1 MLHHDI
7 HEKLLAYTDRELE
20 LLRANYQLCHKFK
33 SHMER
38 RFFKDNYIHIEKQT
52 RFTKIP
58 LHSHGFIELIY
69 IYQGKMHQKI
79 NEESLT
85 LGKGEILLIN
95 QFARH
100 EIEAAGQNDI
110 IINFIIKT
118 EFFGRLMSLFDENNI
133 ISRFIL
139 SAINGRKKHGE
150 HIHFKVGEIDA
161 IQNIMHVIIS
171 EIYSNNHLKEIRVN
185 FLVGLLM
192 TELHQRLNAPGA
204 PDLQTVMRQMTSGC
218 RLLCFDEF
226 HLHDP
231 GDAMLIK
238 ALLEHLFQHG
248 IVLLATSNYPPEM
261 LLPNP
266 LYHDRFLPSIA
277 LIRAH
282 LTVVALNGEED
293 YRERHLSQDNA
304 FCSGRM
310 WVNPNAQQ
318 RQLYDLPSLPGEPVS
333 LTVGY
338 RTLLAAAASP
348 ALLHFT
354 FTQLCQ
360 AATAVMDYLTLC
372 ESYAVWLLDEVP
384 PLATVGPAAQ
394 QRFINVIDVL
404 YEKQIRLL
412 LVTRCDL
419 ETLVAGVEL
428 EDIQRTRSRLQQL
441 PRAV

>member
-1 MLHHDI
+1 V
-7 HEKLLAYTDRELE
+7 
-20 LLRANYQLCHKFK
+20 LRRI
-33 SHMER
+33 SSSRPR
-38 RFFKDNYIHIEKQT
+38 R
-52 RFTKIP
+52 
-58 LHSHGFIELIY
+58 
-69 IYQGKMHQKI
+69 
-79 NEESLT
+79 
-85 LGKGEILLIN
+85 
-95 QFARH
+95 RH
-100 EIEAAGQNDI
+100 A
-110 IINFIIKT
+110 
-118 EFFGRLMSLFDENNI
+118 DE
-133 ISRFIL
+133 
-139 SAINGRKKHGE
+139 G
-150 HIHFKVGEIDA
+150 
-161 IQNIMHVIIS
+161 
-171 EIYSNNHLKEIRVN
+171 
-185 FLVGLLM
+185 
-192 TELHQRLNAPGA
+192 
-204 PDLQTVMRQMTSGC
+204 
-218 RLLCFDEF
+218 
-226 HLHDP
+226 
-231 GDAMLIK
+231 
-238 ALLEHLFQHG
+238 LLEHLFQRG

-282 LTVVALNGEED
+282 LAVVALNGEED

-318 RQLYDLPSLPGEPVS
+318 RQLYDLPSLPAEPVS

-354 FTQLCQ
+354 FAQLCQ
-360 AATAVMDYLTLC
+360 AATAVMDYLTLS

>member
-118 EFFGRLMSLFDENNI
+118 EFFGRLMSLLTKITSFPV
-133 ISRFIL
+133 L
-139 SAINGRKKHGE
+139 SFQQLMAEKHGE
-150 HIHFKVGEIDA
+150 HIHFKVEIDA

-185 FLVGLLM
+185 FWW
-192 TELHQRLNAPGA
+192 
-204 PDLQTVMRQMTSGC
+204 DC
-218 RLLCFDEF
+218 
-226 HLHDP
+226 
-231 GDAMLIK
+231 
-238 ALLEHLFQHG
+238 
-248 IVLLATSNYPPEM
+248 
-261 LLPNP
+261 
-266 LYHDRFLPSIA
+266 
-277 LIRAH
+277 
-282 LTVVALNGEED
+282 
-293 YRERHLSQDNA
+293 
-304 FCSGRM
+304 
-310 WVNPNAQQ
+310 
-318 RQLYDLPSLPGEPVS
+318 
-333 LTVGY
+333 
-338 RTLLAAAASP
+338 
-348 ALLHFT
+348 
-354 FTQLCQ
+354 
-360 AATAVMDYLTLC
+360 
-372 ESYAVWLLDEVP
+372 
-384 PLATVGPAAQ
+384 
-394 QRFINVIDVL
+394 
-404 YEKQIRLL
+404 
-412 LVTRCDL
+412 
-419 ETLVAGVEL
+419 
-428 EDIQRTRSRLQQL
+428 
-441 PRAV
+441 

>member
-1 MLHHDI
+1 
-7 HEKLLAYTDRELE
+7 
-20 LLRANYQLCHKFK
+20 
-33 SHMER
+33 
-38 RFFKDNYIHIEKQT
+38 
-52 RFTKIP
+52 
-58 LHSHGFIELIY
+58 
-69 IYQGKMHQKI
+69 
-79 NEESLT
+79 
-85 LGKGEILLIN
+85 
-95 QFARH
+95 
-100 EIEAAGQNDI
+100 
-110 IINFIIKT
+110 
-118 EFFGRLMSLFDENNI
+118 
-133 ISRFIL
+133 
-139 SAINGRKKHGE
+139 
-150 HIHFKVGEIDA
+150 
-161 IQNIMHVIIS
+161 
-171 EIYSNNHLKEIRVN
+171 
-185 FLVGLLM
+185 
-192 TELHQRLNAPGA
+192 
-204 PDLQTVMRQMTSGC
+204 
-218 RLLCFDEF
+218 
-226 HLHDP
+226 
-231 GDAMLIK
+231 
-238 ALLEHLFQHG
+238 
-248 IVLLATSNYPPEM
+248 M

-318 RQLYDLPSLPGEPVS
+318 RQLYDLQSLPGEPVS

-354 FTQLCQ
+354 FTQLQ

-404 YEKQIRLL
+404 WRKQIRLL

-419 ETLVAGVEL
+419 ETLVAGGTGGYSTNAESPATAVAGGIEKRPAGAGARGLQIEAVEVHHL
-428 EDIQRTRSRLQQL
+428 GPGGNEVMHQL
-441 PRAV
+441 LLPVGAGVHFRQGAQYRVGAKHQIHAGGAVLRFAGFTVAAGKQLRVIIGRFPDGSHIKAD

>member
-161 IQNIMHVIIS
+161 IQSIMHVIIS

-192 TELHQRLNAPGA
+192 TELLSNVQASDYHINGSYNESLAMAVLRYIDTDYKTASLKEISCRLNQPNYK
-204 PDLQTVMRQMTSGC
+204 VSK
-218 RLLCFDEF
+218 
-226 HLHDP
+226 
-231 GDAMLIK
+231 LIK
-238 ALLEHLFQHG
+238 DFTGKNFSDLLVEKRLDVLIHLLKH
-248 IVLLATSNYPPEM
+248 TN
-261 LLPNP
+261 
-266 LYHDRFLPSIA
+266 HSI
-277 LIRAH
+277 
-282 LTVVALNGEED
+282 
-293 YRERHLSQDNA
+293 
-304 FCSGRM
+304 
-310 WVNPNAQQ
+310 
-318 RQLYDLPSLPGEPVS
+318 
-333 LTVGY
+333 
-338 RTLLAAAASP
+338 
-348 ALLHFT
+348 
-354 FTQLCQ
+354 
-360 AATAVMDYLTLC
+360 
-372 ESYAVWLLDEVP
+372 
-384 PLATVGPAAQ
+384 
-394 QRFINVIDVL
+394 IDVINMTG
-404 YEKQIRLL
+404 YENASHCYIP
-412 LVTRCDL
+412 VII
-419 ETLVAGVEL
+419 
-428 EDIQRTRSRLQQL
+428 ED
-441 PRAV
+441 A